1 MKKQKQSKYV
11 YFYSDPE
18 TRPWKPTTLKQKAL
32 WVFTLV
38 FWLVG
43 ACTVFAIKTDE
54 WMTPQVTVTSAETS
68 YSAGTPAKLP
78 LDCLKIGE
86 NGMNIYEI
94 YEGTGWEAGTRVRK
108 VQDFTMDE
116 DGVQLGSGGWGDY
129 VQYASKALTDG
140 QLVEVVRG
148 GDKAS
153 DQWLAVFPEGVPE
166 LGELGKGFEIV
177 AQSES
182 AVLLSVESA
191 AQPFMEDMAK
201 SAVPALAGARV
212 YSLEDVK
219 RYLGNFVCGGLL
231 LAVFALV
238 FVLWGYAWF
247 ENQQEKKYPRLSPYN
262 VILGVILI
270 GGIAA
275 ILHFVDLPSSLLP
288 TEHITS
294 LGYYSQEFDQLYQA
308 LDGLG
313 DVEVAGQISGL
324 ELWNRLASVGIML
337 VGAGLGFLLAYF
349 EDFLSGEL
357 FIYKMRREN
366 PNIYTHKVTE

>member
-11 YFYSDPE
+11 YFYSAPE

-43 ACTVFAIKTDE
+43 ACTVFAIKTEE

-212 YSLEDVK
+212 YSL
-219 RYLGNFVCGGLL
+219 
-231 LAVFALV
+231 
-238 FVLWGYAWF
+238 
-247 ENQQEKKYPRLSPYN
+247 
-262 VILGVILI
+262 
-270 GGIAA
+270 
-275 ILHFVDLPSSLLP
+275 
-288 TEHITS
+288 
-294 LGYYSQEFDQLYQA
+294 
-308 LDGLG
+308 
-313 DVEVAGQISGL
+313 
-324 ELWNRLASVGIML
+324 
-337 VGAGLGFLLAYF
+337 
-349 EDFLSGEL
+349 
-357 FIYKMRREN
+357 
-366 PNIYTHKVTE
+366 